1 MNIQI
6 FGTAKSFDTKK
17 AERYFKERGIR
28 VQSINTAEKGPSKGE
43 LTSIA
48 QAVGGVEKLIDTKS
62 KSYES
67 ISYLQD
73 EDKFDK
79 LLECPE
85 LLVQPIVRNGR
96 EATVG
101 YHPEIWKNWE

>member
-6 FGTAKSFDTKK
+6 FGTPKSFDTKK

-28 VQSINTAEKGPSKGE
+28 VQSVNIDEKGPSKGE
-43 LTSIA
+43 LESICRGT
-48 QAVGGVEKLIDTKS
+48 GGIENIIDKKS

-85 LLVQPIVRNGR
+85 ILVQPIVRNGR
-96 EATVG
+96 DATAG
-101 YHPEIWKNWE
+101 YHPEIWKNWK